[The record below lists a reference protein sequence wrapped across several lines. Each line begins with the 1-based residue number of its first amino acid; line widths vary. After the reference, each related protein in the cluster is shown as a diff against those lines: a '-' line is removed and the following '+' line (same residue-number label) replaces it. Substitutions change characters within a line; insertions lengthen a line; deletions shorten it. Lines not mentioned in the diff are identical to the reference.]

1 MKAISDHSPV
11 FPRYLKVSTS
21 VNNFQ
26 RLLVIVRCALVSLV
40 GCSLL
45 FAGSATHAADEV
57 GAYLQ
62 KYAGDWNTSIEWTDG
77 KSDEPMR
84 WKGKSS
90 SALIGSNWVAS
101 QHTSEFLGM
110 GYEASESMGYD
121 GAKGAWTSIWVSR
134 MQSYVRTMTGSLS
147 AEGRLKL
154 AGRIQDENSKEWLEA
169 SREDCWVGND
179 RYVSQFVKKDKA
191 GKVVEKLTVTHDR
204 STDKPASGDAA
215 AATTCSFS

>member
-1 MKAISDHSPV
+1 MKATNAHSPV
-11 FPRYLKVSTS
+11 FPRYLKVSMS
-21 VNNFQ
+21 VNKFA
-26 RLLVIVRCALVSLV
+26 RLASVARYAAASLIACSALVASTA
-40 GCSLL
+40 SN
-45 FAGSATHAADEV
+45 AADV

-90 SALIGSNWVAS
+90 STLIGSNWVAS

-134 MQSYVRTMTGSLS
+134 MQNYVRTMTGSLS

-169 SREDCWVGND
+169 SREDCWIGSD

-204 STDKPASGDAA
+204 STAKPGTVEAS
-215 AATTCSFS
+215 AATACSFS